1 MKYMKFTWTL
11 TANDHTPKKKKKESS
26 TSILLE
32 YSVFY
37 FKNVFV
43 IVSTKLH
50 VHKLT
55 SSNFK

>member
-1 MKYMKFTWTL
+1 MNLNSKRS
-11 TANDHTPKKKKKESS
+11 DSKKNESS

-32 YSVFY
+32 YSAFY

-43 IVSTKLH
+43 IISTKLH